1 MRRISNGMCQA
12 CSDHEKVQF
21 LLHFYKNIE
30 RMFLNPGGTRILHW
44 PLSLSILLSL
54 ALSVSFCNECAIA
67 SSVSLYR
74 IGGRCSYFTFCLFFL
89 FFFFIKERAAKQEQ
103 HRRQVLRLRQV
114 RMRIVYNATGLHL
127 SLSYIL
133 IFGILK
139 KNICEERARTDK
151 EGSGGVCKAIECWTV
166 LCKRL

>member
-1 MRRISNGMCQA
+1 
-12 CSDHEKVQF
+12 
-21 LLHFYKNIE
+21 
-30 RMFLNPGGTRILHW
+30 MFLNPGGTRILHW

-74 IGGRCSYFTFCLFFL
+74 IGGRCSYFYFLFVFSFFFL
-89 FFFFIKERAAKQEQ
+89 HKRACRKTGAAQKASASAPAGKDAY
-103 HRRQVLRLRQV
+103 
-114 RMRIVYNATGLHL
+114 RIQRNWLAPIVVVYFNFRDT
-127 SLSYIL
+127 
-133 IFGILK
+133 K
-139 KNICEERARTDK
+139 KKYICEERARTDK